1 MPSKSKHSPSLPSR
15 LIVNRLKLHLCSP
28 YLFQIQRDGHI
39 LVIHALVQCG
49 TLPPALWTV
58 NDIFD
63 RMPSVGVRIVCITE
77 AAMGLSFTM
86 RMGIYCFAI
95 FFACLLTTSGVHI
108 QLGFRRN
115 VEHLW
120 PQTAASDIF
129 IMLRG
134 GQMSKGWCKKKKK
147 RMKSYFLVLFFLC
160 VCVGIYTLYSVT
172 EDVKWVGFLVTI
184 KCK

>member
-1 MPSKSKHSPSLPSR
+1 MTVNSHFIIKLICRQNTPLPLSLPR
-15 LIVNRLKLHLCSP
+15 IINLLECICFP

-39 LVIHALVQCG
+39 FVIHAFVQCG

-63 RMPSVGVRIVCITE
+63 WMPSVGVRIVCITE

-108 QLGFRRN
+108 QFGFRGN

-134 GQMSKGWCKKKKK
+134 GQMSKGWNNKRKKN
-147 RMKSYFLVLFFLC
+147 SYFLVLLWNWFIFSCVDILC
-160 VCVGIYTLYSVT
+160 IGLQ
-172 EDVKWVGFLVTI
+172 KMRNG
-184 KCK
+184 